1 MKRIWDEY
9 TNTLSGKLH
18 ECEQAT
24 SKLNERWQLW
34 QVSETRQLSQT
45 YVSFSSPFLLSYFHS
60 AIELPHFSSL
70 SQILSAL
77 SPPLR
82 LNQEATSPARAV
94 GSQPDIA
101 STWLLQQL
109 ALSLHKD
116 KRCQKHQCEAN
127 KKRKWDGV
135 GKKGGLGWYNSP
147 CFYVEH
153 TAAEL
158 SSVM

>member
-1 MKRIWDEY
+1 MNTQTHYLVSY
-9 TNTLSGKLH
+9 TS
-18 ECEQAT
+18 A
-24 SKLNERWQLW
+24 SKLQASWMKDGSSDKYQ
-34 QVSETRQLSQT
+34 RQDNFPKL
-45 YVSFSSPFLLSYFHS
+45 VSFSSPFLLSYFHS

-147 CFYVEH
+147 CFYVKH